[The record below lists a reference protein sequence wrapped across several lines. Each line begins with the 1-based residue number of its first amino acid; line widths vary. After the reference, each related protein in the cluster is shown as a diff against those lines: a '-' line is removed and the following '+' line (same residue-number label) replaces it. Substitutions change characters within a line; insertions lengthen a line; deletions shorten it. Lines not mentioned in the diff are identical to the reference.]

1 MSNIENYSD
10 FLFYQSNDGNIK
22 VQIIIDGENETVWAS
37 QKAMSEIFGCSVDNV
52 GLHLKNIFS
61 DNELDINSVTEKIS
75 ATAADGKK
83 YPTNF
88 YNLDAIIAVGYR
100 VNSYKA
106 TDFRKWA
113 TSILKE
119 YLIKGFAMDDERLKQ
134 GKTMFGKDYFN
145 ELIERIR
152 EIRFSERRFYQ
163 KITDLY
169 AQCSLDYNPKS
180 PITQKFYAT
189 VQNKLEFAITHK
201 TAAELIKSRASS
213 LKPNMGLQ
221 TWKNSKNGGK
231 ILKSDVTIA
240 KNYLLENEISELSK
254 VVTMYLDYAELQ
266 AERQKA
272 MTMEDWTNKLD
283 AFLQF
288 NEYDIL
294 NDAGKIRKDIAD
306 NFAESE
312 YIKFRP
318 IQDREFESDFD
329 KTVKYIK
336 TTGKIPKNNIS
347 NEPLSDF
354 NKSLKTAL
362 DYNKSDTIE

>member
-10 FLFYQSNDGNIK
+10 FLFYQSKDGNVR
-22 VQIIIDGENETVWAS
+22 VQIIVDGENETVWAS
-37 QKAMSEIFGCSVDNV
+37 QKAMAEIFGCSADNV
-52 GLHLKNIFS
+52 GLHLRNIFS

-113 TSILKE
+113 TGILKE

-134 GKTMFGKDYFN
+134 GKNMFGKDYFN

-152 EIRFSERRFYQ
+152 EIRASERRFYQ
-163 KITDLY
+163 KITDIY

-201 TAAELIKSRASS
+201 TAAEIIKSRANS

-221 TWKNSKNGGK
+221 TWKNSKTGGK
-231 ILKSDVTIA
+231 ILKSDVTVA
-240 KNYLLENEISELSK
+240 KNYLLENEISELNK

-272 MTMEDWTNKLD
+272 MTMDEWVKKLN

-312 YIKFRP
+312 FVKFRP

-329 KTVKYIK
+329 KTIKHIK
-336 TTGKIPKNNIS
+336 TTGKLPKKDEEIIDTLT
-347 NEPLSDF
+347 EF
-354 NKSLKTAL
+354 NKNLKKAL
-362 DYNKSDTIE
+362 DFKHK